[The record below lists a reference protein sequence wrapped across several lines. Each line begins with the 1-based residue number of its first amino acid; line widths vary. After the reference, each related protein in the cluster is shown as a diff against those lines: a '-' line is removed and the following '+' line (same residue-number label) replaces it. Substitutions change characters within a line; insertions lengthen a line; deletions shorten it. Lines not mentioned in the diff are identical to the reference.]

1 MTRSGR
7 RIGAGRIAR
16 VRAPRR
22 RAAVFVDRDGTVN
35 REVHYLASVAGL
47 RLLPGVAAAI
57 RRLGDAGFAIVL
69 VTNQSGVARGRM
81 TLATVDAIHAEL
93 ARRLAARGATLAGIY
108 VCPHHPD
115 AGAPPLR
122 RRCQCRKPAPG
133 LVRRAARDLG
143 LDLGR
148 SYCVGDGAVDLALAA
163 ATGTRGVLVLTGH
176 GRATR
181 RALDRRLPVA
191 HVAANFRA
199 AATWIIDDAERSA
212 RRRRR

>member
-1 MTRSGR
+1 VTRSGR

-115 AGAPPLR
+115 AGAPPFR

-199 AATWIIDDAERSA
+199 AAKWIIDDAERSA